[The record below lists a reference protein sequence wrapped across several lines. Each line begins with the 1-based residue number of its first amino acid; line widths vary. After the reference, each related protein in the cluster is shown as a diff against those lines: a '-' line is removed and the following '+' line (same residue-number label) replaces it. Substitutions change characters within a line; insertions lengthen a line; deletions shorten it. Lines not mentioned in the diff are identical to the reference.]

1 MRTCVNLAKGLDED
15 NWQRQQ
21 LDRAEAEAEKKG
33 STEDAGGPPH
43 FTDKK
48 QE

>member
-21 LDRAEAEAEKKG
+21 LDRAEAEKKG